1 MEKIKIS
8 TTYKENPIEVNSL
21 DNGKFE
27 IWFGYCKFEMTF
39 DEWVKFSE
47 YIEDSMRLCN
57 SHKEKLNTLAQSL
70 E

>member
-8 TTYKENPIEVNSL
+8 ATYKENPIEVNPL

-39 DEWVKFSE
+39 DEWENFSK
-47 YIEDSMRLCN
+47 YIVDSMVLCN
-57 SHKEKLNTLAQSL
+57 RHKEELNTLAQSL
-70 E
+70 